1 MWFQKISIPPLQR
14 ITGNSE
20 EEGVSKA
27 KIVKGK
33 YEPKMEFPEGWG
45 WGGGSNQK
53 KKPPWWEY
61 GHFLEQHIL
70 YSHHILGALQCEKKE
85 VVGE

>member
-1 MWFQKISIPPLQR
+1 VWFQKISIAPLQR

-33 YEPKMEFPEGWG
+33 YEPKMEFQTKKKNLR
-45 WGGGSNQK
+45 GGSMDIFWNSTFFTHIISSEHCNVKRK
-53 KKPPWWEY
+53 K
-61 GHFLEQHIL
+61 L
-70 YSHHILGALQCEKKE
+70 
-85 VVGE
+85 